1 MTPPTAT
8 ELLSPKLRDLFFR
21 PDAVGAAEYI
31 PSRYKVPYGGRGSA
45 KTWGVAGLAVAMGSA
60 HQMRF
65 LCVREYQSSI
75 RDSVHQIL
83 SSRIIDLGL
92 SRYYDVQREAIIG
105 KARTKDSDGYR
116 RTEFIFAGVKT
127 DPGKVKGT
135 EDVDVCFIEEGE
147 KISKQSWRDLHAT
160 VRNRRGGSEI
170 WCVFNPKD
178 QTDPTYERLVGREPC
193 PPHIRRQKLNWRDNP
208 WFPRDLAIERED
220 LLNQIRDTKDEDER
234 IQLQQ
239 DYDHIW
245 EGECQ
250 KRSDA
255 SVFRRRVLV
264 EEFSDPP
271 EKAQTV
277 FRYGLDFGFANDP
290 TAAIRMWI
298 TKNEDK
304 SEDLWISHEAFGY
317 RVENDELPQL
327 LDSIPGIR
335 KWPIKADCARP
346 ETISHLAKKFGF
358 RVTAAEKWAGSLED
372 GIAHVK
378 AYRRIHIHPRCKH
391 LQEEARLY
399 SYKIDRVTQEVLPI
413 VVDKWNHGWDAV
425 RYGLDGLIHH
435 KRSFFG

>member
-1 MTPPTAT
+1 M
-8 ELLSPKLRDLFFR
+8 FFR
-21 PDAVGAAEYI
+21 QDQNGQAEYI

-45 KTWGVAGLAVAMGSA
+45 KTWGVAGLSVALGA
-60 HQMRF
+60 IHQMRF

-92 SRYYDVQREAIIG
+92 SKHYDVQRETIIG
-105 KARTKDSDGYR
+105 KQRTKDSDGYR

-127 DPGKVKGT
+127 DPSKVKGT

-147 KISKQSWRDLHAT
+147 KISKESWKDLHAT

-170 WCVFNPKD
+170 WCVFNPRD
-178 QTDPTYERLVGREPC
+178 QTDPTYSRLIGRDPC
-193 PPHIRRQKLNWRDNP
+193 PPHIRRSWVNFTDNP
-208 WFPRDLAIERED
+208 WFPQDLDIERRDL
-220 LLNQIRDTKDEDER
+220 LQQIKDTKDDDER
-234 IQLQQ
+234 VQLQQ

-245 EGECQ
+245 LGYCQ

-255 SVFRRRVLV
+255 AVFRRRVV
-264 EEFSDPP
+264 IEPFDDPP

-277 FRYGLDFGFANDP
+277 FRYGADWGFGTDP
-290 TAAIRMWI
+290 TALVRMWV
-298 TKNEDK
+298 TTNPDK
-304 SEDLWISHEAFGY
+304 SEELWISHEAYGH
-317 RVENDELPQL
+317 RVENDEIPALF
-327 LDSIPGIR
+327 DSVPGVR
-335 KWPIKADCARP
+335 KWAIKADNSRP
-346 ETISHLAKKFGF
+346 ETISHVKKFGF
-358 RVTAAEKWAGSLED
+358 RISAAEKWAGSLED

-391 LQEEARLY
+391 TIEEARLY
-399 SYKIDRVTQEVLPI
+399 CYKIDRVTGEILPI
-413 VVDKWNHGWDAV
+413 VVDKWNHCWDAV